1 MKINENSTL
10 PTSKPQSGQIYETA
24 KSEGSS
30 STSTAGPSADT
41 GDNTGDNIDLR
52 SQASLLS
59 QAMAAG
65 ASDRS
70 ANVQR
75 LQTLIQSGQYQVDP
89 AALSN
94 SIINASLDGY

>member
-10 PTSKPQSGQIYETA
+10 PTSKPQPGQIYETT
-24 KSEGSS
+24 KLEGGS
-30 STSTAGPSADT
+30 STSTAGSTADV
-41 GDNTGDNIDLR
+41 GDNIVLR

-65 ASDRS
+65 ASDSS

-75 LQTLIQSGQYQVDP
+75 LQALIQSGQYQVDS

>member
-24 KSEGSS
+24 KSDGSS
-30 STSTAGPSADT
+30 STSTTGSTAD
-41 GDNTGDNIDLR
+41 TGDNIDLR

-65 ASDRS
+65 ASERS

-75 LQTLIQSGQYQVDP
+75 LQALIQSGQYQVDP
-89 AALSN
+89 TALSN
-94 SIINASLDGY
+94 SIINASIDGY

>member
-10 PTSKPQSGQIYETA
+10 PTSNPQSGQIYETPR
-24 KSEGSS
+24 SEGSS
-30 STSTAGPSADT
+30 SSSALGPAAD
-41 GDNTGDNIDLR
+41 TGDNIDLK

-59 QAMAAG
+59 QAQAAG
-65 ASDRS
+65 ASDR
-70 ANVQR
+70 AADVQR
-75 LQTLIQSGQYQVDP
+75 LQALVQSGQYQVDP